1 MSLPQMLFIP
11 NKTPTILM
19 LPLMEE
25 CRLTWLRMETNRSL
39 GPKSCC
45 QQDHLQSHVG
55 FLMALGVSCWSS
67 STCGLWAAG
76 GEGKLSCLS
85 CIGWEVSKEN
95 EIICDPPLAERSL
108 PLAAC

>member
-11 NKTPTILM
+11 NKSPMILM

-25 CRLTWLRMETNRSL
+25 CRLAWLRRERKRSL

-45 QQDHLQSHVG
+45 QQDRLQSHIG

-76 GEGKLSCLS
+76 GEAKGSGLS
-85 CIGWEVSKEN
+85 CIGWEVSMEN
-95 EIICDPPLAERSL
+95 EIICDLLLAEHSL